1 MAVQRGELRPRPIL
15 LILGEKKEFVASP
28 RAPHPQHPP
37 RGPSCLGLLPW
48 ASKTQL
54 LEVSP
59 NTLWLH
65 QGDIHSRLINPSARQ
80 GSVRSD
86 PASGSPSW
94 AASSP
99 GRAQVPGS
107 SPPRGCGTR
116 HRVPVCATGWAVG
129 SPACE
134 EGSARRFSMGR
145 NGHRLCPAGPGSAGG
160 GGAAASPVCTS
171 LGCSNPKL
179 QLPAPS
185 PNCAGPNPW
194 TARCLGSCSC
204 RRGGFWG
211 QVGTT
216 SQQLPSCCTATGAQ
230 GSGREG
236 ARATL
241 PCASSRE
248 KGGEKSPETGLAFE
262 MLLINSSSLS
272 SESPS

>member
-1 MAVQRGELRPRPIL
+1 MLARAPCARIQPQAHPVGQHPGREGLRSRGAAPREAVGHSTVSPSVQRG
-15 LILGEKKEFVASP
+15 
-28 RAPHPQHPP
+28 
-37 RGPSCLGLLPW
+37 GLW
-48 ASKTQL
+48 
-54 LEVSP
+54 
-59 NTLWLH
+59 
-65 QGDIHSRLINPSARQ
+65 G
-80 GSVRSD
+80 
-86 PASGSPSW
+86 
-94 AASSP
+94 
-99 GRAQVPGS
+99 
-107 SPPRGCGTR
+107 
-116 HRVPVCATGWAVG
+116 
-129 SPACE
+129 ACE

-145 NGHRLCPAGPGSAGG
+145 NGHGLCPAGSGSAGG

-171 LGCSNPKL
+171 LGCSNPKV

-185 PNCAGPNPW
+185 PNCAGPNAG

-241 PCASSRE
+241 PCTSSRE

>member
-1 MAVQRGELRPRPIL
+1 M
-15 LILGEKKEFVASP
+15 ASP

-65 QGDIHSRLINPSARQ
+65 QGDTHSRLINPRARQ

-94 AASSP
+94 AASRP

-107 SPPRGCGTR
+107 SSPRGCGTR
-116 HRVPVCATGWAVG
+116 HRVPVRATGRAVG

-145 NGHRLCPAGPGSAGG
+145 NGQGLCPAGPGSAGG
-160 GGAAASPVCTS
+160 GGKAAP
-171 LGCSNPKL
+171 GCSNSKF

-185 PNCAGPNPW
+185 LDCAGPNAG
-194 TARCLGSCSC
+194 TERCLGSCSC

-211 QVGTT
+211 QVVTT
-216 SQQLPSCCTATGAQ
+216 SQQQLPSCCTATGAL
-230 GSGREG
+230 GPGPGG

-248 KGGEKSPETGLAFE
+248 EGGEKSPETGLAFE
-262 MLLINSSSLS
+262 MLIINSSSLS